1 MDYEHFYVGVGGRV
15 MTGQTDASEPDHL
28 PHRVVVISDLSEPR
42 DGPSVIALRNAG
54 MLAERGIC
62 VEYFCGDFGRNED
75 LARRGIPL
83 HAVGASDLRSSSFI
97 MAVAKGLYNISA
109 ARRLRSLIRAKDTP
123 ETLYHVHNWSKI
135 LSPSIFDALRPVM
148 ERVILTAHDYFL
160 ACPNGGYFHFQQGVP
175 CTATPL
181 SLPCLGANC
190 DRRSRLEKT
199 WRIARDIERRLLM
212 DLSGSGAT
220 VLAVHEGMVP
230 LLERGGIPGHAIEV
244 LRNPVQPWSDKRVHA
259 EVNQEFLFVGR
270 LEHDKGVLLLAEA
283 AKQAGVPITF
293 VGEGALAS
301 EIVTLYPGAKIA
313 GFKDRE
319 GLKAIAARTRCLVV
333 PTRSRETFSLVAY
346 EAFTSGI
353 PVIISDFAATRD
365 EILEQGVGLSCNPY
379 EIGGLSRSLGALAAD
394 NGRIA
399 QMSLKGFRDREKL
412 ALSSQAWE
420 HSLLDI
426 YRKQIQMAEA
436 RHQALTDKG
445 RRAVVY
451 APLLG

>member
-1 MDYEHFYVGVGGRV
+1 MAGL
-15 MTGQTDASEPDHL
+15 TDASGVEGL
-28 PHRVVVISDLSEPR
+28 PRRVVVISDLCEPR

-54 MLAERGIC
+54 MLADRGLS
-62 VEYFCGDFGRNED
+62 VEYFCGDFGRNEE
-75 LARRGIPL
+75 LARRGITL
-83 HAVGASDLRSSSFI
+83 HAVGASDLRSSSFA
-97 MAVAKGLYNISA
+97 MAVVKGLYNIPA
-109 ARRLRSLIRAKDTP
+109 ARRLKALIRAKDTP

-148 ERVILTAHDYFL
+148 KRVILTAHDYFL
-160 ACPNGGYFHFQQGVP
+160 ACPNGGYFHFQEGRP
-175 CTATPL
+175 CTARPL

-199 WRIARDIERRLLM
+199 WRIARDIERRFLM

-230 LLERGGIPGHAIEV
+230 LLERGGIAADVIKV
-244 LRNPVQPWSDKRVHA
+244 LRNPVQSWSDARVHA
-259 EVNQEFLFVGR
+259 EANRSFLFVGR

-283 AKQAGVPITF
+283 AKQANVPITF

-301 EIVTLYPGAKIA
+301 EITEIYPAAKIA
-313 GFKDRE
+313 GFKDRD
-319 GLKAIAARTRCLVV
+319 GLKEIAAETRCLVV

-379 EIGGLSRSLGALAAD
+379 ETGGLSRSLADLAAD
-394 NGRIA
+394 DGRIA
-399 QMSLKGFRDREKL
+399 QMSVKGFHDRAAL
-412 ALSSQAWE
+412 ALSSRDWE
-420 HSLLDI
+420 RSLLDI
-426 YRKQIQMAEA
+426 YRQQIQSAGTWQEA
-436 RHQALTDKG
+436 PIG
-445 RRAVVY
+445 GSRRQTVSI
-451 APLLG
+451 PLLG